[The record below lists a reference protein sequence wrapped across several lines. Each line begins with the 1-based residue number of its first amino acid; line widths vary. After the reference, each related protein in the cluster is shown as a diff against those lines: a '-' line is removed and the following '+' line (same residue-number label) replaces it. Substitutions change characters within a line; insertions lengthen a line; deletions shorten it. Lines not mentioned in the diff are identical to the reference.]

1 MVRQQKTS
9 NSEMRMVLALFPPR
23 WTDSVPGG
31 AVNVPRLGGDE
42 ARRAP
47 GSTKEEGR
55 GMGGQHVY
63 GLDFLQYAV
72 VAALVPVFHL
82 GDVQNRP
89 TPIWCGASLIRACA
103 AH

>member
-9 NSEMRMVLALFPPR
+9 NSEMKMVLALFPPR

-47 GSTKEEGR
+47 GSTKEEG
-55 GMGGQHVY
+55 GWEGNMCTAWI
-63 GLDFLQYAV
+63 FCS
-72 VAALVPVFHL
+72 
-82 GDVQNRP
+82 
-89 TPIWCGASLIRACA
+89 TPW
-103 AH
+103 